1 MREQAR
7 KRLPVRRSR
16 CWQPEFRA
24 QARDSSRAQRG
35 ICCFPSIWERI
46 ADPHRFVARLKPG
59 HLIRSTLLLALS
71 LAPAALAQAKLD
83 SRPSFIGETLRFA
96 MSVLGASG
104 GDLTLSARETEIDG
118 KPAYKF
124 ELSAISGQFLSKIFI
139 VRDYLASWVDPKT
152 FRSFRFEKHTVEGK
166 RVRDDLIEFDY
177 AKKVAYRDGKP
188 IAIEENTLDS
198 LSSLYYIRLLDLE
211 QREPV
216 PLTVVSRRLL
226 PLTVVVQGR
235 ETVTTPA
242 GTFKTIRVEPQGP
255 DGLIGKG
262 KTLTL
267 WLTDDERKMPV
278 QIKSK
283 LKVGTLTGKLKAVER
298 K

>member
-1 MREQAR
+1 
-7 KRLPVRRSR
+7 
-16 CWQPEFRA
+16 
-24 QARDSSRAQRG
+24 
-35 ICCFPSIWERI
+35 
-46 ADPHRFVARLKPG
+46 LKPG
-59 HLIRSTLLLALS
+59 HLLRSALLLALS
-71 LAPAALAQAKLD
+71 LAPAAFAQANLD
-83 SRPSFIGETLRFA
+83 SRPAFVGETLRFA

-104 GDLTLSARETEIDG
+104 GDLTLSARETELDG

-152 FRSFRFEKHTVEGK
+152 FRSLRFEKHTVEGK

-198 LSSLYYIRLLDLE
+198 LSSLYYIRLIDLE
-211 QREPV
+211 QRDQV
-216 PLTVVSRRLL
+216 PLTVVSRHLF
-226 PLTVVVQGR
+226 PLSVVVQGR

-255 DGLIGKG
+255 EGLIGKG
-262 KTLTL
+262 KSLTL

-278 QIKSK
+278 QLKSK
-283 LKVGTLTGKLKAVER
+283 LKVGTLTGKLKSVE
-298 K
+298 KQ

>member
-1 MREQAR
+1 M
-7 KRLPVRRSR
+7 
-16 CWQPEFRA
+16 
-24 QARDSSRAQRG
+24 
-35 ICCFPSIWERI
+35 
-46 ADPHRFVARLKPG
+46 KPG

-71 LAPAALAQAKLD
+71 LAPAAFAQAKLD
-83 SRPSFIGETLRFA
+83 SRPAFIGETLRFA

-177 AKKVAYRDGKP
+177 ANKVAYRDGKP
-188 IAIEENTLDS
+188 IAIEANTFDT
-198 LSSLYYIRLLDLE
+198 LSSIYYIRLLDLD
-211 QREPV
+211 RGEPV
-216 PLTVVSRRLL
+216 SMTVVSRRLF
-226 PLTVVVQGR
+226 PLAVVVQGR

-242 GTFKTIRVEPQGP
+242 GTFKTIRVEPEGP
-255 DGLIGKG
+255 EGLIGKG
-262 KTLTL
+262 KNLTL
-267 WLTDDERKMPV
+267 WLTDDEKKMPV